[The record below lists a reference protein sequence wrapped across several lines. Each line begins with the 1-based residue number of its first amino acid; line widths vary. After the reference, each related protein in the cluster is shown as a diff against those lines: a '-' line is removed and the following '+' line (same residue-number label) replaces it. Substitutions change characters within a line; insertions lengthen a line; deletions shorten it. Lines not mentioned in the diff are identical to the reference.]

1 MSDIFKFLTKDNLLY
16 LVSWIYL
23 KVRFLLECLL
33 LILAKSL
40 LNSLADLVIFPTTE
54 NSDVSRVSNFALDA
68 KSSDKSFIYILEKTM
83 AQVQEPL
90 LQLPPMKSHVHL
102 EQLFSFVDIKCI
114 LHNFITY
121 LVCHFL

>member
-68 KSSDKSFIYILEKTM
+68 KSSDKSFIYIYIRENNGPSTG
-83 AQVQEPL
+83 APASIAAHEESCPFRTT
-90 LQLPPMKSHVHL
+90 
-102 EQLFSFVDIKCI
+102 LFFR
-114 LHNFITY
+114 
-121 LVCHFL
+121 

>member
-1 MSDIFKFLTKDNLLY
+1 MLLKIQSRIQNYSKIFFWDLLKLTCYDCKSNMSDIFKFLTKDNLLY

-68 KSSDKSFIYILEKTM
+68 KSSDKSFIYI
-83 AQVQEPL
+83 
-90 LQLPPMKSHVHL
+90 
-102 EQLFSFVDIKCI
+102 
-114 LHNFITY
+114 Y
-121 LVCHFL
+121 